1 MLEFNNEPPFTM
13 HKNEEYE
20 DGRVRENFF
29 KTISQFQKMLIQLQM
44 QFTLDLYI
52 HPNSTQIQI

>member
-13 HKNEEYE
+13 HTNEEYE
-20 DGRVRENFF
+20 DVRVREKFF